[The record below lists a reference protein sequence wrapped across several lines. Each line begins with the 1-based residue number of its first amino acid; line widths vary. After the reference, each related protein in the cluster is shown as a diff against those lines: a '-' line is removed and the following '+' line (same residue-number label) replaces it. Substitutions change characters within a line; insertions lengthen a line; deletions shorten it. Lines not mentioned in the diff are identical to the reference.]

1 MKSIFTIFSLLLI
14 STLALSQTTSDLNYQ
29 IDGAAHLGFVA
40 KPAKI
45 NKKTKTILIV
55 HEWWGLNQFPKE
67 RAVQL
72 AKEGFI
78 AVCIDMYGANK
89 VVDNPTD
96 AGALAGKFYADPML
110 LKKHFDAGYQAALT
124 VSGVNK
130 DKMAAIGFCF
140 GGTVV
145 LNAAKMGAPVDAV
158 VSFHGGLQGPPL
170 TAGTLK
176 AAILVCN
183 GAADQ
188 FVPQKDIDNLSTEMK
203 ANSADYTFI
212 NYADATHAFTNPY
225 STEVG
230 KKFGIPIAYNKAAD
244 EKSYA
249 DFLSFMKS
257 KVK

>member
-1 MKSIFTIFSLLLI
+1 MKQLLI
-14 STLALSQTTSDLNYQ
+14 AFILVASSLFTFGQTLDSLAYSL
-29 IDGAAHLGFVA
+29 DGNPFLGFVA

-45 NKKTKTILIV
+45 TKKTKTILIV
-55 HEWWGLNQFPKE
+55 HEWWGLNQFPKD

-176 AAILVCN
+176 AAVLVCN

-188 FVPQKDIDNLSTEMK
+188 FVPQKDIDNLTTEMK
-203 ANSADYTFI
+203 ANTADYTFI
-212 NYADATHAFTNPY
+212 NYPDATHAFTNPY

-257 KVK
+257 KVN